1 MSECIVRAISNQK
14 GGVGKTTVCLNLGI
28 GLARQPRLF
37 SSVNRLPRA
46 LRREAVFHANSIQ
59 AGTFYAGQDGN
70 SETAD
75 PIQKA
80 NQDSM
85 RYATRTSEQV
95 FKQVGSTVRGGQKK
109 LYKQFRH
116 SSGRQNTKATVRA
129 TKAATKA
136 AQRSMQAMARSVRAV
151 ARTAI
156 QATKVAVK
164 AIVTTAKATATAVK
178 GLVSLI
184 AAGGWVAV
192 VIVLLIAVIGWLIT
206 APISIFF
213 TGSDDQTKTAQT
225 VMAEL
230 AQETADQ
237 IAQIKINQGS
247 DRDVKIIYEG
257 SEDGSMIQNGADIL
271 AVYSVR
277 ISMNPNN
284 PNEVFTMDDQKEAVL
299 QDTYH
304 QMVVVSY
311 KIAMDK
317 TEETTASTETEK
329 TKVAEELQIFV
340 NCRSYEEMISI
351 FQLTAQQA
359 AMLNEL
365 MKPEYQM
372 LFQSLVGI
380 MQPDGLTV
388 DEIAQI
394 RAGLPANI
402 SIMQQDV
409 VDAAL
414 SIVGKVQYFW
424 GGKSTA
430 IGWDNRWGSSME
442 VTSPG
447 SHTTGTIRPFGLDCS
462 GYAAWVYVNAGIP
475 AEKIADVFG
484 THTSTQWKCSVPV
497 AWDDAQIGDLSFY
510 AIPDTTKGNHVGV
523 IVGVEGPGVYRVAH
537 CSSSRNGVVIGEA
550 KQAGFVFIRRPYV
563 LG

>member
-1 MSECIVRAISNQK
+1 MKFIKQK
-14 GGVGKTTVCLNLGI
+14 PDK
-28 GLARQPRLF
+28 AQPRLL
-37 SSVNRLPRA
+37 SSMNRLPRT

-59 AGTFYAGQDGN
+59 ASIFSAGQEGK
-70 SETAD
+70 SETTD
-75 PIQKA
+75 PVQKA

-85 RYATRTSEQV
+85 RSATRTSEQF
-95 FKQVGSTVRGGQKK
+95 FKRVGSTVRGGQKK
-109 LYKQFRH
+109 LFKQFRH

-129 TKAATKA
+129 TKAAAKT
-136 AQRSMQAMARSVRAV
+136 AQRSMQAMARSARA
-151 ARTAI
+151 ATRTAI
-156 QATKVAVK
+156 QVTKVAIKAAVTTVK
-164 AIVTTAKATATAVK
+164 ATVTAVK

-206 APISIFF
+206 APMSIFF
-213 TGSDDQTKTAQT
+213 TGSDDQAKTAQT

-230 AQETADQ
+230 EQETVDQ
-237 IAQIKINQGS
+237 IAQIQIDHGS

-277 ISMNPNN
+277 ISMNPKN
-284 PNEVFTMDDQKEAVL
+284 PNEVITMDDQKEAVL
-299 QDTYH
+299 RGTYH

-311 KIAMDK
+311 RIAEVK
-317 TEETTASTETEK
+317 PQETTASTETEK

-351 FQLTAQQA
+351 FQLSAEQV

-365 MKPEYQM
+365 MLPEYQIY
-372 LFQSLVGI
+372 FQSLVGI
-380 MQPDGLTV
+380 VQPDGLTAA
-388 DEIAQI
+388 EITQI
-394 RAGLPANI
+394 RASLPANI
-402 SIMQQDV
+402 SIMQQDI

-447 SHTTGTIRPFGLDCS
+447 SQTTGTIRPFGLDCS

-475 AEKIADVFG
+475 ADLIATAFG
-484 THTSTQWKCSVPV
+484 THTSTQWKYSVPV
-497 AWDDAQIGDLSFY
+497 AWDDAQIGDIASY

-563 LG
+563 MG

>member
-1 MSECIVRAISNQK
+1 MKFIKQKSEKAP
-14 GGVGKTTVCLNLGI
+14 
-28 GLARQPRLF
+28 PRVF
-37 SSVNRLPRA
+37 DSANRLPRA
-46 LRREAVFHANSIQ
+46 LRREAVLHANLSQ
-59 AGTFYAGQDGN
+59 PDTFYAGQEGN

-85 RYATRTSEQV
+85 RCATRTSEQV
-95 FKQVGSTVRGGQKK
+95 FKRVSSTVRGGPKK
-109 LYKQFRH
+109 LFKQLRH
-116 SSGRQNTKATVRA
+116 SSVRQNTKTTVRA
-129 TKAATKA
+129 TKAAAKT
-136 AQRSMQAMARSVRAV
+136 AQRSIQAMARSARAV
-151 ARTAI
+151 TRTAI
-156 QATKVAVK
+156 QVTKVAIK
-164 AIVTTAKATATAVK
+164 AAVTTAKATVTAVK

-192 VIVLLIAVIGWLIT
+192 VIILLIAVIGWLIT
-206 APISIFF
+206 APMSIFF
-213 TGSDDQTKTAQT
+213 TGSGNQTKTVQT
-225 VMAEL
+225 VMADL

-237 IAQIKINQGS
+237 IVQIKIDKGS

-277 ISMNPNN
+277 ISMDPNN
-284 PNEVFTMDDQKEAVL
+284 PNEVITMDDQKEAIL
-299 QDTYH
+299 RDTYH

-311 KIAMDK
+311 KIAEAK
-317 TEETTASTETEK
+317 TEETTASAETEN
-329 TKVAEELQIFV
+329 TKATEELQILV
-340 NCRSYEEMISI
+340 ICRSFDEMISI
-351 FQLTAQQA
+351 IHLSAEQA

-365 MKPEYQM
+365 MLPEYQM

-380 MQPDGLTV
+380 VQPGGLTA

-394 RAGLPANI
+394 RASLPANT
-402 SIMQQDV
+402 SIMQQDIV
-409 VDAAL
+409 NTAL

-430 IGWDNRWGSSME
+430 IGWDDRWGSSME

-447 SHTTGTIRPFGLDCS
+447 SQTTGTIRPFGLDCS

-475 AEKIADVFG
+475 ADLIATVFG
-484 THTSTQWKCSVPV
+484 THTTMQWKYSVPV
-497 AWDDAQIGDLSFY
+497 AWDDAQIGDLAFY
-510 AIPDTTKGNHVGV
+510 AIPYTTKGNHVGV
-523 IVGVEGPGVYRVAH
+523 IVGIEEPGFYRVAH
-537 CSSSRNGVVIGEA
+537 CSSSRNGVVIEA

-563 LG
+563 VG